1 VQGSDGNVGLGT
13 ASPDEK
19 LHIVDGDLK
28 VIETQGEASYIRT
41 EHYSTVNWHPFFLF
55 RRSPGGTPSV
65 PSGTTNNLA
74 MGRIQWEGYA
84 PGDDWRIGA
93 QISVEAAQNWQ
104 GSPVQRG
111 TDWRLSVAPND
122 GALGAIGVMAF
133 MGGVPEIVFNE
144 SGFDVDL
151 RVETTGSTNSFFVQ
165 GSDGFVGIGTSAPA
179 RKLEILDDEDVFLRI
194 APGALSRAAQF
205 EFVRDTTFT
214 WFGPTATD
222 EFHFWSQENVD
233 FVMALNNTEIMRA
246 MPTGIF
252 FNDADGPVAFA
263 HYADDGELVQF
274 NDPTYNKI
282 IIGDNRGYWSETVP
296 SKLYGHLSVVL
307 DNIAGYPNIS
317 LEKYNDTA
325 YYPQIHAR
333 VAKGTFDSPANI
345 GTHNLF
351 SLQMQGYDGHVW
363 RNAGGLNFRADP
375 AWTSGSYPL
384 EFSFSCRTPSKS
396 TASIMQV
403 DWNPNPDFTGSHVF
417 FNKTGM
423 AIDYVWFSTGS
434 AGGVATNPALQTIGA
449 TGEVQI
455 RTSGLTVGAP
465 TGGDKGQGTVNVAT
479 DMYKNDTAYGN
490 PDYVLEHYY
499 RGGIVE
505 FADNPGADQYEGL
518 MDLRAV
524 DKYME
529 ENLRIPQLAEGPMGM
544 FDRGDALLLHLEQV
558 YLYLIE
564 QDKRLRDL
572 ENRGGEKD
580 FQ

>member
-1 VQGSDGNVGLGT
+1 MPLMIRPNAIEQDEGDFIFPGVISLRGATEFSFDADGITGSSQITARDTTSGFKTPISIHGSVVQLMGNDG
-13 ASPDEK
+13 
-19 LHIVDGDLK
+19 
-28 VIETQGEASYIRT
+28 
-41 EHYSTVNWHPFFLF
+41 
-55 RRSPGGTPSV
+55 
-65 PSGTTNNLA
+65 
-74 MGRIQWEGYA
+74 
-84 PGDDWRIGA
+84 
-93 QISVEAAQNWQ
+93 
-104 GSPVQRG
+104 
-111 TDWRLSVAPND
+111 SVAVQVEE
-122 GALGAIGVMAF
+122 G
-133 MGGVPEIVFNE
+133 GGVGVIRLNPTAQD
-144 SGFDVDL
+144 FDLVMLADD
-151 RVETTGSTNSFFVQ
+151 GSTLLY
-165 GSDGFVGIGTSAPA
+165 GDGGNGYVGIGTAVPA
-179 RKLEILDDEDVFLRI
+179 RKLHTYGVTGTFARIEVPGLGLATQLEFLR
-194 APGALSRAAQF
+194 GS
-205 EFVRDTTFT
+205 TYT

-222 EFHFWSQENVD
+222 EWHFWSQENVD

-252 FNDADGPVAFA
+252 INDADGPVAFA

-274 NDPTYNKI
+274 NDPTYNKVI
-282 IIGDNRGYWSETVP
+282 LGDNRSYWSETVP

-307 DNIAGYPNIS
+307 DNIAGYPSVS
-317 LEKYNDTA
+317 LEKYNNTA
-325 YYPQIHAR
+325 YYPQIQAR

-345 GTHNLF
+345 GAHTLF
-351 SLQMQGYDGHVW
+351 SLVMNGYDGFAW
-363 RNAGGLNFRADP
+363 RNAGGLTWSANP
-375 AWTSGSYPL
+375 AWTSGSYPI

-396 TASIMQV
+396 TANIMQV
-403 DWNPNPDFTGSHVF
+403 DWDPLPNFTGSHVF

-465 TGGDKGQGTVNVAT
+465 TGGDKGQGTVNVST
-479 DMYKNDTAYGN
+479 DMYKNNSAYVN

-558 YLYLIE
+558 YLHLIE

-580 FQ
+580 FP